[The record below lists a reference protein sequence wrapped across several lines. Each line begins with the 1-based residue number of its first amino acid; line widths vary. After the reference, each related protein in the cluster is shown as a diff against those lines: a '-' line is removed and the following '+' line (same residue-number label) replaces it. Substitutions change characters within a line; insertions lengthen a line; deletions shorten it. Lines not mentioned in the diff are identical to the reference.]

1 VGREEKLRR
10 RELYK
15 EFIEGASKC
24 YTDALQNDKTDVPA
38 LAGLYTKIG
47 RMRVLSSRK
56 VVESAE
62 KIGRKILDTYLEPNK
77 TIPELREMVASNS
90 IDILRD
96 FEEACRE
103 EFDSLRSQQF

>member
-1 VGREEKLRR
+1 MRSRTTKRTFPLWR
-10 RELYK
+10 
-15 EFIEGASKC
+15 
-24 YTDALQNDKTDVPA
+24 
-38 LAGLYTKIG
+38 GLYTKIG

>member
-1 VGREEKLRR
+1 MVHGCASERQDGRSR
-10 RELYK
+10 
-15 EFIEGASKC
+15 FSGAV
-24 YTDALQNDKTDVPA
+24 YQDWQ
-38 LAGLYTKIG
+38 
-47 RMRVLSSRK
+47 MRVLSSQK